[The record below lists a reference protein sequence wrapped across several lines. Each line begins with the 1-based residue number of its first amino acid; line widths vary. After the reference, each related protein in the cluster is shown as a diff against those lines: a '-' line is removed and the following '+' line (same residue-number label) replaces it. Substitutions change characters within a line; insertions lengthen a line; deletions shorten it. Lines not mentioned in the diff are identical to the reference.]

1 MINVGKFTF
10 LTFLIALQNLY
21 HQNQQ
26 EYLVTWKVVPV
37 WLSVA
42 NIQVLGLLLG
52 FFRFDSSFAMLF
64 FQCPIHCL
72 FPLKK
77 QSMIY
82 LLVKQVNN
90 TFDWIVYV
98 PFTASIV
105 ENQDKI
111 WWKIPWLI
119 PMPSWPLDWIPFP
132 YGNGTLNAWVLTS
145 KQIRMK
151 SFMWFSML
159 SKRNC
164 IEKVCE
170 ESFLYARLFES
181 RWRCVGVASYSPRR
195 FFWAERLCNTITGQ
209 IFWQQIYL

>member
-42 NIQVLGLLLG
+42 NIQVLGLLSG
-52 FFRFDSSFAMLF
+52 FFHFDSSFAMLF

-77 QSMIY
+77 QNY
-82 LLVKQVNN
+82 FKVNN
-90 TFDWIVYV
+90 TFYWIVYA

-105 ENQDKI
+105 GNQDKI

-132 YGNGTLNAWVLTS
+132 YGNGTLNAWVWTS
-145 KQIRMK
+145 KQNRMK
-151 SFMWFSML
+151 SFICGSQCYQNETVL
-159 SKRNC
+159 
-164 IEKVCE
+164 
-170 ESFLYARLFES
+170 
-181 RWRCVGVASYSPRR
+181 RR
-195 FFWAERLCNTITGQ
+195 FVKKAFYTRD
-209 IFWQQIYL
+209 YLKVGEGV